1 MSENIK
7 VRKAKKK
14 IKLKFPRYSAIDTF
28 EIVKKAVKDYGDRIM
43 PYDDFAHSIG
53 LEEPAGG
60 TYSMKIEALKLY
72 DLMDRVSYKEIGA
85 TMNGR
90 RILDASPSDQ
100 KKLLFESTL
109 RIDMF
114 NDLFQR
120 FPQLPTKRKAIT
132 NYLIGKG
139 FDSSIVGRIASVF
152 VKNHKEFASLIA
164 SGELF
169 KPQEPIPKAT
179 TPEGV
184 DQSLVNFFYLFGS
197 LYPSTEAKN
206 LKQTLTTLS
215 DISKSK
221 NWRATSA
228 LIESLNAIYS
238 DEKDT
243 NKLKEGLEKA
253 KRLVFRKLEEDLE
266 VKLDENI
273 RIFSAGVKKAPS

>member
-7 VRKAKKK
+7 ARKAKKK
-14 IKLKFPRYSAIDTF
+14 KLKFPRYSAIDTF

-53 LEEPAGG
+53 LEEPKGG

-85 TMNGR
+85 TLNGR

-109 RIDMF
+109 RINIF

-120 FPQLPTKRKAIT
+120 FSQLPAKRKAIT
-132 NYLIGKG
+132 KYLIGKG
-139 FDSSIVGRIASVF
+139 YDSSIVGRIASVF
-152 VKNHKEFASLIA
+152 VKNHREFASLIA
-164 SGELF
+164 SGELL

-179 TPEGV
+179 TLGGV
-184 DQSLVNFFYLFGS
+184 DKSLVNFFYLFGS

-206 LKQTLTTLS
+206 LKQTLTNLS
-215 DISKSK
+215 NIATNKDWK
-221 NWRATSA
+221 ATSA
-228 LIESLNAIYS
+228 LLESLNAIYS

-243 NKLKEGLEKA
+243 DRIREGLEKA
-253 KRLVFRKLEEDLE
+253 KRLVFQKLEEDLD
-266 VKLDENI
+266 VKFGENTH
-273 RIFSAGVKKAPS
+273 IFSAGVKKVPS